1 MALSGSRA
9 LSIADD
15 IMGVFGKRGA
25 EAYFGE
31 CVSVTEHALQAAWFA
46 QEEGAPANLIVA
58 ALLHD
63 IGHLVDDVPDD
74 FAEWTHD
81 QHHERIGAAWL
92 AQRFGPE
99 VSEPVRLHVPAKR
112 YLCATESGYFSNLSP
127 ASVRTLQLQGGPMT
141 AAEIAAFER
150 ETYFREAVRV
160 RRWDDRAKVADLKV
174 PGLATY
180 RTLIGTQTKN
190 P

>member
-1 MALSGSRA
+1 M
-9 LSIADD
+9 SIADD
-15 IMGVFGKRGA
+15 IIGIFGKRGA
-25 EAYFGE
+25 ESYFGE
-31 CVSVTEHALQAAWFA
+31 CVSVTEHGLQAAWFA

-63 IGHLVDDVPDD
+63 IGHLVDEVPDD
-74 FAEWTHD
+74 FAEWTYD

-92 AQRFGPE
+92 ARRFGPD

-112 YLCATESGYFSNLSP
+112 YLCATEAGYFSNLSP
-127 ASVRTLQLQGGPMT
+127 ASVRTLQLQGGPMP

-150 ETYFREAVRV
+150 EPYFREAVRV
-160 RRWDDRAKVADLKV
+160 RRWDDRAKIADLKV
-174 PGLATY
+174 PGLASY
-180 RTLIGTQTKN
+180 RSLIETQTTN